1 MVINIEN
8 CELRSYEFK
17 NRKDNSGQYLVF
29 RFEDSDGVQHSAMT
43 KDNSLVDKF
52 DKGLNCTIKANLYI
66 CSEYTNLT
74 ILDFV

>member
-1 MVINIEN
+1 MVIIIEN

-29 RFEDSDGVQHSAMT
+29 RFEDSNGVQHSAIA

-52 DKGLNCTIKANLYI
+52 DKGLNCSIKANLFI
-66 CSEYTNLT
+66 GSEYTNLT